1 MVECVHENEGGKPL
15 YILFIGDIVGNPGRK
30 ILKERLPA
38 LLGEHPVDLVIANGE
53 NTAGGLGINAVIA
66 KELFAM
72 GIDVLTLGNHA
83 WSKREVFNFI
93 ESEPR
98 LIRPANVSPM
108 WPGAGI
114 WHSGQTPGVLVV
126 NLLGQVYMDPADS
139 PFHFLDERLDA
150 WKKESG
156 CRIVV
161 VDFHAEAT
169 AEKAALARY
178 MDGRVTLIAGTH
190 THVQT
195 ADEMILERGTA
206 FITDVG
212 MTGPVDGIIGM
223 ETASSLRRFVERL
236 PSPFEVAPGRAMINA
251 VRIEADPATGRA
263 LSIERIRLMDE
274 AASD

>member
-38 LLGEHPVDLVIANGE
+38 LLSEHPVDLVIANGE

-114 WHSGQTPGVLVV
+114 WRSGRMPGVLVV
-126 NLLGQVYMDPADS
+126 NLIGQVFMDPADS

-178 MDGRVTLIAGTH
+178 MDGRVTLIVGTH

-236 PSPFEVAPGRAMINA
+236 PSPFEVATGRAMINA
-251 VRIEADPATGRA
+251 VRVEADPATGRA

-274 AASD
+274 ATCD